1 MDGAG
6 KSGILPEQDW
16 FRATDPVGRR
26 RDRCDNARSIVCP
39 VVSLMSMIDRL
50 LQFRPGRTARGALTF
65 LLMVCSGS
73 ASAQAALL
81 AGATKTEAPAA
92 AAAKSLAP
100 EPIAA
105 GEIPM
110 RADVD
115 ERFAQDVILRTKG
128 KDPSKKL
135 GAELDALTAG
145 IVKLSK
151 AFENED
157 LKQLSAIR
165 LESLDNHWKFYQ
177 REFDGWREELEG
189 TTRSYTED
197 AAELAKRRGV
207 WEATRAAMS
216 AGGVTPALADRVN
229 VIIGQF
235 MLAEQAL
242 SQPLDEQLKLRR
254 RANTVQASLDAGRKG
269 VDAAIVF
276 YDRRLGMIDAVPVW
290 KAWNDTQFSASELQ
304 GTEAGL
310 RLETAFVEEW
320 GAANQPRLRAYKFGA
335 LALLPL
341 LLWLGWRNRRAV
353 TTEPSMQAA
362 AKVLQ
367 RPISAWLLLI
377 LIGVLFFFP
386 DAPLVMHQI
395 ALLLALVPVLRLLP
409 QRVFEVLGRWP
420 IVGTVLYLL
429 YRLSILLL
437 GQPLYYRVYTLGI
450 TLVTA
455 AVLVWLLVSSKSRH
469 ERSGTPVPHGFV
481 RVAAWFAVAALL
493 TAIVANLVGNVSLA
507 EMLTGAV
514 LDSAYVGLALYA
526 GANVLSS
533 ILSVLLARREM
544 TRFSVI
550 TQHAGP
556 LLASVNRLV
565 TYAALVAWIVFMLNE
580 FRIARPLFGA
590 AKSILMHPLEIG
602 QISVTLGSILLF
614 FVSIYIAFWV
624 ARTVR
629 VVLRDEVLPKMDLP
643 RGVGNSISSLS
654 YYGLVLIGLMV
665 ALAAA
670 GFETSQFAL
679 VFGALGIG
687 IGLGLQNVVNNFV
700 SGLILMFERPIQ
712 PGDVVEVSGTSG
724 TVREIGMRATTL
736 TTFEGADVVVP
747 NGTLLSEKLINW
759 TLSDMNRRIDVE
771 VSVAYGSDPR
781 RVLALLR
788 EVAQGTPGI
797 SAVPVPAIVFKGFGA
812 SSLDFSIRAWTD
824 NFGDWVTIRTEMTA
838 RVYEAL
844 AKEGIE
850 IPYPQQDIHIRSVAP
865 EIGQQLAGAN
875 PPQPGG
881 PRPA

>member
-1 MDGAG
+1 M
-6 KSGILPEQDW
+6 
-16 FRATDPVGRR
+16 T
-26 RDRCDNARSIVCP
+26 
-39 VVSLMSMIDRL
+39 DRL
-50 LQFRPGRTARGALTF
+50 PHSRPAVRTVGAALA
-65 LLMVCSGS
+65 LLLAVAGPAC
-73 ASAQAALL
+73 AQAALF
-81 AGATKTEAPAA
+81 AGTSKTDAPAESA
-92 AAAKSLAP
+92 PKSTAP

-105 GEIPM
+105 GDIPM
-110 RADVD
+110 RADAD
-115 ERFAQDVILRTKG
+115 ERFAQGVVQRTKG

-135 GAELDALTAG
+135 GAELDVLTAG
-145 IVKLSK
+145 IVRLAK
-151 AFENED
+151 AFENVD

-177 REFDGWREELEG
+177 RELDDWRATLDS
-189 TTRSYTED
+189 TTSAYTED
-197 AAELAKRRGV
+197 AAELARRRGA
-207 WEATRAAMS
+207 WEATRGAML
-216 AGGVTPALADRVN
+216 AGGVTPALTDRVN

-235 MLAEQAL
+235 TLAERAL
-242 SQPLDEQLKLRR
+242 SRPLDEQLKLRR
-254 RANTVQASLDAGRKG
+254 RANTVQSSIDAGRKG
-269 VDAAIVF
+269 VDAAIAY
-276 YDRRLGMIDAVPVW
+276 YDRRLGMIDAEPVW
-290 KAWNDTQFSASELQ
+290 KAWNDTGFSAAELK
-304 GTEAGL
+304 GAEAGL
-310 RLETAFVEEW
+310 RLETAFMDEW
-320 GAANQPRLRAYKFGA
+320 GAANQARVRAYKFGA

-341 LLWLGWRNRRAV
+341 LVWLSWRSRKTV
-353 TTEPSMQAA
+353 TTEPAMQAA

-367 RPISAWLLLI
+367 RPISAWLLLV
-377 LIGVLFFFP
+377 LIGVPFVFP
-386 DAPLVMHQI
+386 DAPLVLHQTV
-395 ALLLALVPVLRLLP
+395 LLLALVPVLRLLP

-429 YRLSILLL
+429 YRLSIFLV
-437 GQPLYYRVYTLGI
+437 GQPLHYRLYTLAIALI
-450 TLVTA
+450 TAV
-455 AVLVWLLVSSKSRH
+455 VLVWLLVSSKSRH
-469 ERSGTPVPHGFV
+469 ERSGTPAPHGIV
-481 RVAAWFAVAALL
+481 RAAAWVAVAALL
-493 TAIVANLVGNVSLA
+493 TAIIANIVGNVSLA

-526 GANVLSS
+526 GANVVSS
-533 ILSVLLARREM
+533 ILSLLLARREM

-550 TQHAGP
+550 TRHAGP
-556 LLASVNRLV
+556 LLASMNKLVMYGALAAWILV
-565 TYAALVAWIVFMLNE
+565 TLNE
-580 FRIARPLFGA
+580 FRIARPIFGS
-590 AKSILMHPLEIG
+590 AKVILTHPLEIG

-614 FVSIYIAFWV
+614 IVSVYVAFWV

-629 VVLRDEVLPKMDLP
+629 VVLRDEVLPKMELP

-771 VSVAYGSDPR
+771 VGVAYSSDPR
-781 RVLALLR
+781 RVLTLLR

-797 SAVPVPAIVFKGFGA
+797 SAAPVPAIVFKGFGP

-844 AKEGIE
+844 AREGIE
-850 IPYPQQDIHIRSVAP
+850 IPYPQQAVHIRSVSP
-865 EIGQQLAGAN
+865 GIGQQLAGAV
-875 PPQPGG
+875 PPQPGAA
-881 PRPA
+881 RPA

>member
-1 MDGAG
+1 M
-6 KSGILPEQDW
+6 
-16 FRATDPVGRR
+16 
-26 RDRCDNARSIVCP
+26 N
-39 VVSLMSMIDRL
+39 DRL
-50 LQFRPGRTARGALTF
+50 PHYRRAVHTLGVVLAL
-65 LLMVCSGS
+65 LLAVAGP
-73 ASAQAALL
+73 ASAQVGLL
-81 AGATKTEAPAA
+81 AGASKTAAPAEA
-92 AAAKSLAP
+92 ASKSTVP

-105 GEIPM
+105 GDIPM
-110 RADVD
+110 RADAD
-115 ERFAQDVILRTKG
+115 ERFAQDVIQRAQRR
-128 KDPSKKL
+128 DPSKKL
-135 GAELDALTAG
+135 GTELDALTAG
-145 IVKLSK
+145 IVQLAK

-165 LESLDNHWKFYQ
+165 LESLDNHWQFYQ
-177 REFDGWREELEG
+177 RQLDDWRAALDSATG
-189 TTRSYTED
+189 SYTED
-197 AAELAKRRGV
+197 AAELVKRRSA
-207 WEATRAAMS
+207 WEATRDAMLAGSVTAAL
-216 AGGVTPALADRVN
+216 TDRVN
-229 VIIGQF
+229 VIIEQF
-235 MLAEQAL
+235 TLAERAL
-242 SQPLDEQLKLRR
+242 SRPLDEQLKLRR
-254 RANTVQASLDAGRKG
+254 RANTVQSSIDAGKKG
-269 VDAAIVF
+269 VDAAIVY
-276 YDRRLGMIDAVPVW
+276 YDRRLGLIDAAPVW
-290 KAWNDTQFSASELQ
+290 KAWGDTGLTTSELE
-304 GTEAGL
+304 GTASGL

-320 GAANQPRLRAYKFGA
+320 GAANQSRVRAYKFGA
-335 LALLPL
+335 LALLPVL
-341 LLWLGWRNRRAV
+341 IWLSWRSRKTVA
-353 TTEPSMQAA
+353 TEPDMQAA
-362 AKVLQ
+362 QKVLQ
-367 RPISAWLLLI
+367 RPVSAWLLLI
-377 LIGVLFFFP
+377 LIGVPFFFP
-386 DAPLVMHQI
+386 DAPLVLHQM

-429 YRLSILLL
+429 YRLSILLV
-437 GQPLYYRVYTLGI
+437 GQPLYYRLYTLGI

-469 ERSGTPVPHGFV
+469 ERSGTPAPHGIV
-481 RVAAWFAVAALL
+481 RAAAWVAVVALL
-493 TAIVANLVGNVSLA
+493 TASIANVVGNVSLA

-526 GANVLSS
+526 GANVVSS
-533 ILSVLLARREM
+533 ILSLLLARREM
-544 TRFSVI
+544 TRFRVI

-556 LLASVNRLV
+556 LLASMNKLV
-565 TYAALVAWIVFMLNE
+565 MYGALAAWIVVALNE
-580 FRIARPLFGA
+580 FRIARPIFGS
-590 AKSILMHPLEIG
+590 AKVMLTRPLEIG

-614 FVSIYIAFWV
+614 IVSVYVAFWV

-629 VVLRDEVLPKMDLP
+629 VVLRDEVLPQMELP

-724 TVREIGMRATTL
+724 TVRDIGMRATTL

-771 VSVAYGSDPR
+771 VGVAYGSDPR
-781 RVLALLR
+781 RLLTLLR

-797 SAVPVPAIVFKGFGA
+797 SAVPVPAIVFKGFGP

-844 AKEGIE
+844 AREGIE
-850 IPYPQQDIHIRSVAP
+850 IPYPQQAIHIRSVSP
-865 EIGQQLAGAN
+865 GIGQQLAGAI
-875 PPQPGG
+875 PPQPGA

>member
-1 MDGAG
+1 
-6 KSGILPEQDW
+6 
-16 FRATDPVGRR
+16 
-26 RDRCDNARSIVCP
+26 
-39 VVSLMSMIDRL
+39 MSMIDRL
-50 LQFRPGRTARGALTF
+50 SQFRPPCSVLGALAF
-65 LLMVCSGS
+65 LLFVCSGS
-73 ASAQAALL
+73 ANAQAGLL
-81 AGATKTEAPAA
+81 AGATKSEAPAA
-92 AAAKSLAP
+92 AAPKSAAP

-105 GEIPM
+105 GDIPM

-145 IVKLSK
+145 IVKLAK

-177 REFDGWREELEG
+177 GELDDWRAALDNS
-189 TTRSYTED
+189 TRSYTED
-197 AAELAKRRGV
+197 AAELAKRRSV
-207 WEATRAAMS
+207 WEATRDAMA
-216 AGGVTPALADRVN
+216 AGGVTAALADRVN

-235 MLAEQAL
+235 TLAEQAL

-254 RANTVQASLDAGRKG
+254 RANTVQSSIDAGKKG
-269 VDAAIVF
+269 VDAAIAY
-276 YDRRLGMIDAVPVW
+276 YDRRLGLIDAAPVW
-290 KAWNDTQFSASELQ
+290 KAWGDTGLTTSGLEGTAS
-304 GTEAGL
+304 GL

-320 GAANQPRLRAYKFGA
+320 GAANQSRVRAYKFGA
-335 LALLPL
+335 LALLPVL
-341 LLWLGWRNRRAV
+341 VWLSWRSRKTVA
-353 TTEPSMQAA
+353 TEPDMRAA
-362 AKVLQ
+362 QKVLQ
-367 RPISAWLLLI
+367 RPVSAWLLLV

-386 DAPLVMHQI
+386 DAPLVLHQM

-420 IVGTVLYLL
+420 IVGTILYLM

-437 GQPLYYRVYTLGI
+437 GQPLYYRLYTLGI
-450 TLVTA
+450 ALVTA

-469 ERSGTPVPHGFV
+469 ERSGTPAPHGIV
-481 RVAAWFAVAALL
+481 RAAAWVAVAALL
-493 TAIVANLVGNVSLA
+493 TASIANVVGNVSLA

-526 GANVLSS
+526 GANVVSS
-533 ILSVLLARREM
+533 ILSLLLARREM
-544 TRFSVI
+544 TRFRVI

-556 LLASVNRLV
+556 LLASLTKFVM
-565 TYAALVAWIVFMLNE
+565 YAALVAWIVVMLNE

-590 AKSILMHPLEIG
+590 TKAVLSHPLEIG

-614 FVSIYIAFWV
+614 IISVYVAFWV

-629 VVLRDEVLPKMDLP
+629 VILRDEVLPKMDLP

-654 YYGLVLIGLMV
+654 YYGLVLTGLMV

-679 VFGALGIG
+679 IFGALGIG

-724 TVREIGMRATTL
+724 TVRAIGMRATTL

-759 TLSDMNRRIDVE
+759 TLSDMNRRVDVE

-781 RVLALLR
+781 RVLTLLR

-797 SAVPVPAIVFKGFGA
+797 SPAPVPAIVFKGFGA

-850 IPYPQQDIHIRSVAP
+850 IPYPQQDIHVRSVPP
-865 EIGQQLAGAN
+865 EFGQRLDGAL
-875 PPQPGG
+875 PPQPRG

>member
-1 MDGAG
+1 M
-6 KSGILPEQDW
+6 
-16 FRATDPVGRR
+16 
-26 RDRCDNARSIVCP
+26 N
-39 VVSLMSMIDRL
+39 DRL
-50 LQFRPGRTARGALTF
+50 PHYRRAVHTLGVVLAL
-65 LLMVCSGS
+65 LLAVAGP
-73 ASAQAALL
+73 ASAQVGLL
-81 AGATKTEAPAA
+81 AGASKTAAPAEA
-92 AAAKSLAP
+92 ASKSTVP

-105 GEIPM
+105 GDIPM
-110 RADVD
+110 RADAD
-115 ERFAQDVILRTKG
+115 ERFAQDVIQRAQRR
-128 KDPSKKL
+128 DPSKKL
-135 GAELDALTAG
+135 GTELDALTAG
-145 IVKLSK
+145 IVQLAK

-165 LESLDNHWKFYQ
+165 LESLDNHWQFYQ
-177 REFDGWREELEG
+177 RQLDDWRAALDSATG
-189 TTRSYTED
+189 SYTED
-197 AAELAKRRGV
+197 AAELVKRRSA
-207 WEATRAAMS
+207 WEATRDAMLAGSVTAAL
-216 AGGVTPALADRVN
+216 TDRVN
-229 VIIGQF
+229 VIIEQF
-235 MLAEQAL
+235 TLAERAL
-242 SQPLDEQLKLRR
+242 SRPLDEQLKLRR
-254 RANTVQASLDAGRKG
+254 RANTVQSSIDAGKKG
-269 VDAAIVF
+269 VDAAIF
-276 YDRRLGMIDAVPVW
+276 YYDRRLGLIDAAPVW
-290 KAWNDTQFSASELQ
+290 KAWGDTGLTTSELE
-304 GTEAGL
+304 GTASGL

-320 GAANQPRLRAYKFGA
+320 GAANQSRVRAYKFGA
-335 LALLPL
+335 LALLPVL
-341 LLWLGWRNRRAV
+341 IWLSWRSRKTVA
-353 TTEPSMQAA
+353 TEPDMQAA
-362 AKVLQ
+362 QKVLQ
-367 RPISAWLLLI
+367 RPVSAWLLLI
-377 LIGVLFFFP
+377 LIGVPFFFP
-386 DAPLVMHQI
+386 DAPLVLHQM

-429 YRLSILLL
+429 YRLSILLV
-437 GQPLYYRVYTLGI
+437 GQPLYYRLYTLGI

-469 ERSGTPVPHGFV
+469 ERSGTPAPHGIV
-481 RVAAWFAVAALL
+481 RAAAWVAVVALL
-493 TAIVANLVGNVSLA
+493 TASIANVVGNVSLA

-526 GANVLSS
+526 GANVVSS
-533 ILSVLLARREM
+533 ILSLLLARREM
-544 TRFSVI
+544 TRFRVI

-556 LLASVNRLV
+556 LLASMNKLV
-565 TYAALVAWIVFMLNE
+565 MYGALAAWIVVALNE
-580 FRIARPLFGA
+580 FRIARPIFGS
-590 AKSILMHPLEIG
+590 AKVMLTRPLEIG

-614 FVSIYIAFWV
+614 IVSVYVAFWV

-629 VVLRDEVLPKMDLP
+629 VVLRDEVLPQMELP

-724 TVREIGMRATTL
+724 TVRDIGMRATTL

-771 VSVAYGSDPR
+771 VGVAYGSDPR
-781 RVLALLR
+781 RLLTLLR

-797 SAVPVPAIVFKGFGA
+797 SAVPVPAIVFKGFGP

-844 AKEGIE
+844 AREGIE
-850 IPYPQQDIHIRSVAP
+850 IPYPQQAIHIRSVSP
-865 EIGQQLAGAN
+865 GIGQQLAGAI
-875 PPQPGG
+875 PPQPGA